1 MVKLSKFKEY
11 FKESKAHWHMM
22 KLEQDIKNLEKRLKL
37 EEDLEK
43 RLGYFYNHSLKKKV
57 LISRINELKS
67 RVDCLDENMDSP
79 TVYTVKIRASMSRSS
94 LSTKSNSE
102 AMGDNN
108 RLKFDEVVTVF
119 EYYL

>member
-1 MVKLSKFKEY
+1 VVSGIKSILIPETHLWALTVPLQTLLKMVKLSKFKEY

-79 TVYTVKIRASMSRSS
+79 TVYTVKTI
-94 LSTKSNSE
+94 
-102 AMGDNN
+102 D
-108 RLKFDEVVTVF
+108 
-119 EYYL
+119 